1 MSLRGNDQ
9 TMDKQAD
16 TSPAI
21 VIFGITGDLSRKK
34 LLPAL
39 YDLFKE
45 DILDSQTRILGTS
58 RRELDKQALLS
69 SVELDLLSDDQV
81 SDSSVVEKMN
91 QALGLIQV
99 DPEND
104 EDYEKLKQALD
115 ELDDHHKR
123 LRLFYMSIP
132 SSAYEPIVERL
143 ASHELNDERSRL
155 MLEKPFGHDLSSAE
169 TSIKFAHSAFNE
181 EQIYRID
188 HYLAKEMS
196 QNIIQFRMLN
206 PSFNTL
212 WNADFIKNVHIKQF
226 ETIGI
231 EGRADFY
238 EQTGALKDVVQ
249 NHLMQLL
256 AITLMN
262 VPTELSSEAIHASK
276 QEFFNTLN
284 PADPKGAKR
293 AQYNTYKNE
302 VNNPNSSIETY
313 ARVTLTSNLDS
324 WQGTEFILEHGKAM
338 SEAIASVT
346 VEFKSS
352 EASQPNNLVFQIQPN
367 DGIILDL
374 RVKRPGLDNQVGS
387 TSLDFRYRDAFKNF
401 KSYDA
406 YEKVIVDA
414 INGDQSL
421 FAADKEVLV
430 SWEVLQPIVEAW
442 AGNSEGLSSYTVN
455 SKESG
460 IT

>member
-1 MSLRGNDQ
+1 
-9 TMDKQAD
+9 MDTQSD
-16 TSPAI
+16 NSPAI

-45 DILDSQTRILGTS
+45 DILDSETRILGTS
-58 RRELDKQALLS
+58 RRSLDKQDLLS
-69 SVELDLLSDDQV
+69 SVELDVLSDDQA
-81 SDSSVVEKMN
+81 SDPAVVEKMN
-91 QALGLIQV
+91 QALNLIQV

-104 EDYEKLKQALD
+104 DDYEKLKQALD
-115 ELDDHHKR
+115 KLDDHHRR

-143 ASHELNDERSRL
+143 ASHGLNDERSRL
-155 MLEKPFGHDLSSAE
+155 MLEKPFGHDLNSAE
-169 TSIKFAHSAFNE
+169 ASIKFAHNAFNE

-196 QNIIQFRMLN
+196 QNIIQFRMFN

-212 WNADFIKNVHIKQF
+212 WNANFIKSVHIKQF

-262 VPTELSSEAIHASK
+262 VPTEYSSDAIHKSK
-276 QEFFNTLN
+276 QDFFSSLN
-284 PADPKGAKR
+284 PANPSEAKR
-293 AQYNTYKNE
+293 AQYDTYKSE
-302 VNNPNSSIETY
+302 VNNPDSSTETY
-313 ARVTLTSNLDS
+313 ARIKLTSNLDA

-338 SEAIASVT
+338 SESIASVT

-352 EASQPNNLVFQIQPN
+352 EANEPNNLVFQIQPN

-414 INGDQSL
+414 INGNQSL
-421 FAADKEVLV
+421 FAADKEVLT
-430 SWEVLQPIVEAW
+430 SWEVLQPILETW
-442 AGNSEGLSSYTVN
+442 AGNSDGLTSYTVN

-460 IT
+460 LT